1 MGNPASVLGAT
12 AIDLRLRSSDR
23 RSQPTPMFSR
33 FAWFGGRRVQS
44 RRGTEQEGSFVDTH
58 GWGLFLT
65 VTVIVMLNFF
75 DAFFTV
81 LYLSFGGHELNPIV
95 QFSLDGGIWWFIS
108 LKSVGIGLCLLFLTL
123 TKNSLFS
130 RLGLAVIFTG
140 YLALIGWHAALY
152 MGLVASGT
160 L

>member
-1 MGNPASVLGAT
+1 
-12 AIDLRLRSSDR
+12 
-23 RSQPTPMFSR
+23 
-33 FAWFGGRRVQS
+33 
-44 RRGTEQEGSFVDTH
+44 
-58 GWGLFLT
+58 
-65 VTVIVMLNFF
+65 
-75 DAFFTV
+75 
-81 LYLSFGGHELNPIV
+81 
-95 QFSLDGGIWWFIS
+95 
-108 LKSVGIGLCLLFLTL
+108 VGIGLCLLFLTL